1 MVAGSCRLVVG
12 VIVAVACAAGVG
24 AWLVARDF
32 PEDGADG

>member
-1 MVAGSCRLVVG
+1 MWWALLAVVVAVM
-12 VIVAVACAAGVG
+12 VAVACAAGVG